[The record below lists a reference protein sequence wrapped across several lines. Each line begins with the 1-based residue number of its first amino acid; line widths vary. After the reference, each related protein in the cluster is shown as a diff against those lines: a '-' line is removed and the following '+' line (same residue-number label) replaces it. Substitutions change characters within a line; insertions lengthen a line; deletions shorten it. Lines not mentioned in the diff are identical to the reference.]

1 MRFMFRVP
9 VIILKTVKHILTLAD
24 SNRQEQHQPRSLFF
38 CLLLFSAVCSR
49 VFCDQQMA
57 KERVLD
63 GGIVKIQ

>member
-9 VIILKTVKHILTLAD
+9 IIILKTVEHILTLAD
-24 SNRQEQHQPRSLFF
+24 SNRQEQQEHY
-38 CLLLFSAVCSR
+38 LLQYVV